1 MSHLI
6 SAFWRWGLRNWERS
20 LAHGAEE
27 DTPSL
32 WGSLVAPTFCSS
44 RDHRGG
50 IGLQSCGGF
59 PLASLSSDAVRN
71 SPLRWIL
78 QSQTDQRSPE
88 VEALDSFIAPG
99 WLFIHRRFHP
109 GKLPSWFADCLV
121 ETFKGTSPHFLKE
134 NLMKTVP
141 EEGGEQINYSI
152 TSGQHSFHCPF
163 KDRRDAQDSI
173 FRQAASSKG
182 RFQGSFL
189 VVLFSCE
196 RMEIRWKY
204 ALHYRGEIHYSV

>member
-44 RDHRGG
+44 RDHRGW

-71 SPLRWIL
+71 SPFWWIL

-109 GKLPSWFADCLV
+109 GKLPSRFADCLV

-141 EEGGEQINYSI
+141 EEGGEQISYSI
-152 TSGQHSFHCPF
+152 TKWTALLPTVLLRKEGMSKTAFFVKQPVPRA
-163 KDRRDAQDSI
+163 D
-173 FRQAASSKG
+173 FRALFWWCFSAASAW
-182 RFQGSFL
+182 R
-189 VVLFSCE
+189 
-196 RMEIRWKY
+196 
-204 ALHYRGEIHYSV
+204 